1 MGSTADLFLIE
12 CGGISGDN
20 HGCRA
25 NRPQKKKNRAVQ
37 AEKIR
42 EYGRKNA
49 ITIHKK
55 TTATA
60 IMVQEIPLVADTAI
74 PAVIN
79 KKGIKK
85 GQRLDKVV
93 IYLAI
98 FRNG

>member
-1 MGSTADLFLIE
+1 MGTAADLFLIE
-12 CGGISGDN
+12 YGEVSGDN

-25 NRPQKKKNRAVQ
+25 NRPQKKKNRAEHT
-37 AEKIR
+37 EKSR
-42 EYGRKNA
+42 EYGRKHA
-49 ITIHKK
+49 INIHKK

-60 IMVQEIPLVADTAI
+60 IMLKESPLIADTAI

-79 KKGIKK
+79 KKGIKN

-98 FRNG
+98 IRSR

>member
-25 NRPQKKKNRAVQ
+25 NRPQKKKNRAVHT
-37 AEKIR
+37 EKIR
-42 EYGRKNA
+42 EYGRKHA
-49 ITIHKK
+49 INIHKK

-60 IMVQEIPLVADTAI
+60 ITLQESPLVADTAI

-79 KKGIKK
+79 KKGIKN
-85 GQRLDKVV
+85 GQRLEKVV

-98 FRNG
+98 IRYR